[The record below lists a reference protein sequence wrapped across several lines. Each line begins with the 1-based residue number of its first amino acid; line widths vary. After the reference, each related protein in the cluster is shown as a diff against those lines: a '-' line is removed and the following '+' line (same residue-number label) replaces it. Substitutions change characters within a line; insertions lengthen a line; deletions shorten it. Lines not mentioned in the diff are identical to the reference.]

1 MNSVLIVDDHALIAQ
16 GLTFALRAE
25 DFEVHVCHEPEAELV
40 LALAKVHRPALA
52 LVDLQFKPG
61 AHDGLALIVPLAR
74 TTTVLVLT
82 GVSDCA
88 VLGACLE
95 AGAAGVVSKTEPFDH
110 LLDRIRAV
118 LHGEPAHSLRERE
131 ELLAAHRGRCDADRR
146 RLAVFDSLSPR
157 ESEVLDHLAN
167 GYSAEA
173 IAKQVSVSLPTVRTH
188 IQAILRKLEVNSQ
201 LAAVARVHEA
211 GWALERSAG

>member
-25 DFEVHVCHEPEAELV
+25 GFEVHVCHEPDPELV

-52 LVDLQFKPG
+52 LVDLQFTDG
-61 AHDGLALIVPLAR
+61 AYDGLTLIEPLAT

-82 GVSDCA
+82 GVGDPA
-88 VLGACLE
+88 VLGACLD
-95 AGAAGVVSKTEPFDH
+95 AGAVGVVSKAVAFDD
-110 LLDRIRAV
+110 LLERIRAV
-118 LHGEPAHSLRERE
+118 LQGESTHSLRERE
-131 ELLAAHRGRCDADRR
+131 ELLAAHREHRDAEAR

-157 ESEVLDHLAN
+157 ESEVLDYLAN

-173 IAKQVSVSLPTVRTH
+173 IAKQAFVSLPTVRTH
-188 IQAILRKLEVNSQ
+188 IQAILRKLDVNSQ
-201 LAAVARVHEA
+201 IAAVARAHES
-211 GWALERSAG
+211 GWARERSAV